1 MRLQRILQCW
11 VVVLIVASG
20 ASAAFAADARSDSPQ
35 PPEQTSPAPAT
46 AMATAPAE
54 ASATA
59 PAEAKANPA
68 LAAGAEKPKPEPA
81 RPATPETEAEQ
92 LYTKGREALFQG
104 KHQEAIDLLAKAV
117 ALDKTKSSY
126 RLALARAYRYAGK
139 DDQAAIHLEEILKTA
154 PDHVEAGQTLAE
166 LYSSAKRWNDVV
178 RILEPL
184 LKYRHD
190 YPTYHMLA
198 ETHNNLGQTE
208 KARKYYEEA
217 IKLNNQSASDHYQLG
232 NIYLAENFFALAA
245 ESYQTALRLGLD
257 SPVLRYK
264 LGSAYFNLRNYFGQI
279 AVRTVRSG
287 KPGMI
292 DGAWYLIEPAPGQK
306 DAFRCAPETSAVYQV
321 AKALADGIEDRPDI
335 RVLLATI
342 YLNAHRY
349 AQAYDMFAQ
358 IQPKVEQDKALFYYY
373 FAQAAFGSGQYD
385 RYLELLEEA
394 IKLNP
399 EAYKAIRVEAY
410 QAVADQY
417 NQAGNLE
424 KYIEYLR
431 KAVAESPQTAS
442 LHLKLGYA
450 YEEAQKYAEAIA
462 HWRMVLD
469 IEPEHPERIKL
480 INLMLKYRSSD
491 PMVVR
496 PAQQAPPSD
505 KKPAPTDKKP
515 APPDTKPSAKNK

>member
-1 MRLQRILQCW
+1 MRLHRNLHYW
-11 VVVLIVASG
+11 LAVLILGVGAAVAISLEAAPEG
-20 ASAAFAADARSDSPQ
+20 GQPSEKAAPSAA
-35 PPEQTSPAPAT
+35 PAPAG
-46 AMATAPAE
+46 PAE
-54 ASATA
+54 SSAGAGAT
-59 PAEAKANPA
+59 
-68 LAAGAEKPKPEPA
+68 AAGAEKPKSNPTQAASPQN
-81 RPATPETEAEQ
+81 EAEQ

-104 KHQEAIDLLAKAV
+104 KHQEAIDLLSKAA

-126 RLALARAYRYAGK
+126 RLALARAYRYAGR
-139 DDQAAIHLEEILKTA
+139 DDQAAVHLEEILKTA

-166 LYSSAKRWNDVV
+166 LYSNAKRWNDVV

-190 YPTYHMLA
+190 YPSYHMLA
-198 ETHNNLGQTE
+198 EAHNNLGQTE

-217 IKLNNQSASDHYQLG
+217 IKLNSQSASDHYQLG

-279 AVRTVRSG
+279 AVRIVPSG
-287 KPGMI
+287 KPGML
-292 DGAWYLIEPAPGQK
+292 DGLWYLIEPAPGQK

-358 IQPKVEQDKALFYYY
+358 IEPKVEQDKALFYYY

-385 RYLELLEEA
+385 RYLELLEQA

-424 KYIEYLR
+424 KYIEYLV

-491 PMVVR
+491 PMVIR
-496 PAQQAPPSD
+496 PAQQTPSD
-505 KKPAPTDKKP
+505 KKPAQPDKKP
-515 APPDTKPSAKNK
+515 APPNKTP